1 MRDFSKMSTE
11 NLVQL
16 IAELEAE
23 NEKNW
28 MDWFEDPIK
37 PE

>member
-1 MRDFSKMSTE
+1 MKDFSSMSIQ
-11 NLVQL
+11 NLKQL

-28 MDWFEDPIK
+28 LDWFEDPIK